1 MSAVESRTEAS
12 LVEVFRE
19 QRAALWGFFS
29 GKLAREAAEDLLQ
42 ETFLKTWDHRESLSC
57 SSVVEEREAARK
69 YLWRVA
75 RNLVIDEIRLKVR
88 RGDPLPLEDHMSPA
102 MPGPSDEVEM
112 ADALRT
118 IRESVNALTNE
129 RARRCLQLWLEGL
142 ELNAIGKQL
151 SMGMHQVRGL
161 LQRGRS
167 EVILRAG
174 NRLRA
179 NPLQPVKS
187 AEERP

>member
-1 MSAVESRTEAS
+1 MSAVESRTGDC
-12 LVEVFRE
+12 LVEIFRE

-42 ETFLKTWDHRESLSC
+42 ETFLKTWDHRESLTC
-57 SSVVEEREAARK
+57 SSGVEEKEAARK

-112 ADALRT
+112 ADALRAV
-118 IRESVNALTNE
+118 RESVNALTNE

-142 ELNAIGKQL
+142 ELNAIGKEL
-151 SMGMHQVRGL
+151 SMGLHQVRGL
-161 LQRGRS
+161 LQRGRC

-179 NPLQPVKS
+179 HPLRPVES